1 MRGSTSPLPR
11 CAVWEERTEA
21 KNKGGRSR
29 LKSVPAKVYVQW
41 EEGQRAPQCSP
52 TGYLKHLRCGDAV
65 RLGTYG
71 STRRGS
77 RPLIRCDRAIDCAPC
92 CATSRGTLAHLAVLW
107 FQRWNRQHPG
117 VDGFC
122 PSYGRS

>member
-1 MRGSTSPLPR
+1 MKRSTSPLPR

-52 TGYLKHLRCGDAV
+52 TGQTSPLRSGVAAV
-65 RLGTYG
+65 
-71 STRRGS
+71 SS
-77 RPLIRCDRAIDCAPC
+77 PA
-92 CATSRGTLAHLAVLW
+92 
-107 FQRWNRQHPG
+107 NRVQEAACL
-117 VDGFC
+117 VVA
-122 PSYGRS
+122 